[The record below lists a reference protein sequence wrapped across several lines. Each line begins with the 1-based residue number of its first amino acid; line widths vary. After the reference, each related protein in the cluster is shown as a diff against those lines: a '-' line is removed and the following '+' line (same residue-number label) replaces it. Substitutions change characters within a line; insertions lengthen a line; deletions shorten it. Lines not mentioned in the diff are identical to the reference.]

1 MRISDWSSDVCS
13 SDLAAPY
20 EHGHRRAGAAAAG
33 EGLADTGPNHA
44 QTDAVAGDDLRETD
58 VGRLRECGRLL
69 QRTAVAL
76 HRAVVNVSH
85 LDHGVRV
92 AGRHLA
98 EAQPGVLVERN
109 VVLVARR
116 VEAHEPDRRW
126 LEPRHAH
133 GDAVAPVAKRF
144 HCVGAGGAVE
154 VERSAVRS
162 EEHTSELQ
170 SLMRISDAVFCLK
183 KTTETRH

>member
-1 MRISDWSSDVCS
+1 MIPRPPRSTRTDT
-13 SDLAAPY
+13 LFPY
-20 EHGHRRAGAAAAG
+20 TTLFR
-33 EGLADTGPNHA
+33 
-44 QTDAVAGDDLRETD
+44 
-58 VGRLRECGRLL
+58 
-69 QRTAVAL
+69 
-76 HRAVVNVSH
+76 SH

-92 AGRHLA
+92 AGRHRA

-144 HCVGAGGAVE
+144 HC
-154 VERSAVRS
+154 RS
-162 EEHTSELQ
+162 EGRRVGKECVSTC
-170 SLMRISDAVFCLK
+170 RY
-183 KTTETRH
+183 RW